1 MKERRCR
8 CRWRRRYADVADVVV
23 DDVADVIVVDVV
35 VTLSMLPTSTP
46 VSDVRHN
53 DASNAFKTEPL
64 RVF

>member
-8 CRWRRRYADVADVVV
+8 CRWRRRYADVA
-23 DDVADVIVVDVV
+23 DVADVIVVDVV

-53 DASNAFKTEPL
+53 DAPNVFKREPL